1 MLSLPASSTKGK
13 SIVGPERL
21 DVLDADVPILTYIT
35 PAQQSKL
42 EANPLFQRLPAVQ
55 RGAYIALP
63 LPVSV
68 AMAFPSALSIPYALN
83 KAVPLLA
90 KALG

>member
-21 DVLDADVPILTYIT
+21 DVLDADVPILTYI
-35 PAQQSKL
+35 AQQSKL
-42 EANPLFQRLPAVQ
+42 EANPLFQQLPAVQ

-68 AMAFPSALSIPYALN
+68 AMAFPSALSIPYPLSQA
-83 KAVPLLA
+83 APLLA